1 MGNPYPTLDSIVR
14 IYDTSSASD
23 RASAGASATSCH
35 FPSGSSSCA
44 VTASI
49 DGCVK
54 IWDVKTARAL
64 AQPEGTGTIT
74 SLILHMVALE
84 SGSHR
89 MLFRERSAYSVRL
102 LYKKLASS

>member
-1 MGNPYPTLDSIVR
+1 MIYPSFFT
-14 IYDTSSASD
+14 ASD
-23 RASAGASATSCH
+23 RACAGASATSCH

-54 IWDVKTARAL
+54 IWDVKTARVL

-74 SLILHMVALE
+74 SFILHMFALE